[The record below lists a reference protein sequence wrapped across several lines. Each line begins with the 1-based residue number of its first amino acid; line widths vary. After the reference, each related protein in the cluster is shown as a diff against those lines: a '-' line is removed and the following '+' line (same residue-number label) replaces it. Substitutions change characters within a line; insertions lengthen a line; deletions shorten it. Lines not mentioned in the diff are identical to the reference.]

1 MKTMCPPVYHHNGFV
16 AAHALGHIYI
26 CIYVYMYIYEHVNI
40 YIYIYIYIYIFLYIH
55 IYSHILIYTY
65 KHIYMLYITIH
76 IHISNFACRYR
87 TIFYFF
93 DLLNKSF
100 LNDLYCYN
108 ANQIIFTCWT
118 RMGDIFP

>member
-1 MKTMCPPVYHHNGFV
+1 MKSRKQCALPFITTM
-16 AAHALGHIYI
+16 ALLQLMHLGTF
-26 CIYVYMYIYEHVNI
+26 IYVYMYIYEHVNI
-40 YIYIYIYIYIFLYIH
+40 YIYIPIYSSIYIYIH
-55 IYSHILIYTY
+55 IYSHIFMYTY
-65 KHIYMLYITIH
+65 KNIYIPYITIH
-76 IHISNFACRYR
+76 IHISNFVCRYR